1 VDLWPGVG
9 LRRRID
15 SAGALASTAAIS
27 VGGIDVGVTM
37 FWSALILSVYF
48 IAWAGVHSFLA
59 SLRVKRWARQ
69 TFNASV
75 DRWYRAVYVLFA
87 LASFAPIPLLLVI
100 LPDRTLYVAP
110 APWRWLMVL
119 VQLAGAAGAAVAIL
133 QTGAFRFVGLE
144 QMLVGHSKEGG
155 PLQVRGLYC
164 YVRHPSYFFS
174 LLVIW
179 FTPLMTA
186 NLLAL
191 YALFTLYFY
200 VGSLH
205 EESRLV
211 AEFGEA
217 YKEYQRHV
225 PRLIPRLR
233 RWYPVRSEER

>member
-1 VDLWPGVG
+1 MLSSVL
-9 LRRRID
+9 II
-15 SAGALASTAAIS
+15 SA
-27 VGGIDVGVTM
+27 
-37 FWSALILSVYF
+37 YF
-48 IAWAGVHSFLA
+48 AAWAGVHSFLA
-59 SLRVKRWARQ
+59 SLRVKRRARQ
-69 TFNASV
+69 AFGAGV
-75 DRWYRAVYVLFA
+75 DRWYRAGYVLFA
-87 LASFAPIPLLLVI
+87 LASFAPIPLLL
-100 LPDRTLYVAP
+100 LELRGRTLYIVP

-144 QMLVGHSKEGG
+144 QMLAGQPEEGE

-164 YVRHPSYFFS
+164 YVRHPGYFFS

-179 FTPLMTA
+179 FTPLMTV

-191 YALFTLYFY
+191 YLLFTLYFY
-200 VGSLH
+200 VGSMH

-217 YKEYQRHV
+217 YTEYQRHV

-233 RWYPVRSEER
+233 RCYPIHPEDR